1 MTDFENASFVV
12 FIVLLSRAIMSMNLN
27 FYIPISKVGTSVEV
41 AVLRKAPDMDPGGT
55 QVDENMRR
63 AQQRDAV
70 NQATFF
76 FRREIFTPASSRAT
90 SGVATPDDSDAFSRP
105 SSTLPTGGCPGADAR
120 TPAPSNG
127 TTNGS
132 RHGHSSRPKHRVMAN
147 CFPPPPAPSPEE
159 AATGGS
165 VGEEYAEYTMD
176 EIINGRV
183 SGSLQN
189 QSHSA

>member
-1 MTDFENASFVV
+1 
-12 FIVLLSRAIMSMNLN
+12 
-27 FYIPISKVGTSVEV
+27 
-41 AVLRKAPDMDPGGT
+41 MDLPRCT

-70 NQATFF
+70 NQAKFF

-90 SGVATPDDSDAFSRP
+90 SGATTPDDDDAFSRP
-105 SSTLPTGGCPGADAR
+105 SSTGAD

-132 RHGHSSRPKHRVMAN
+132 QKVHNGRPKHRVMAN
-147 CFPPPPAPSPEE
+147 CFPPPPAPPQEE
-159 AATGGS
+159 EGGAS
-165 VGEEYAEYTMD
+165 VSEECVEYTMD

-183 SGSLQN
+183 SELSL
-189 QSHSA
+189 SAAIADFDVIVFFCFLDRTTRSPDLLASSRLTSTHST